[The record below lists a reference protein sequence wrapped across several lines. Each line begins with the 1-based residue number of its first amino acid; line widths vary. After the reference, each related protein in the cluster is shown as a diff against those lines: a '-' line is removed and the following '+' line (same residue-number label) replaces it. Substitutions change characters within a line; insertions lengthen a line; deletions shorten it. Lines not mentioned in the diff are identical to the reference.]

1 MLLLV
6 QFLLDGLLG
15 LVVVAV
21 WIGVAG
27 VGGVRAHAGELLVA
41 LACQRENV
49 FDLMRLARHLV
60 EDELELRGQAQTGLG
75 AHHGAQA
82 SLGLVE
88 RLLGALAFALLMAV
102 PAQRGPVDLGEL
114 EIIGHLDVGDRHVL
128 ESLVVQRGFH
138 IRGDHTLDERRD
150 AGGARIGSLHG
161 VPYCLTSYAVL
172 LFNTSRKPPCAL
184 GENGRRP

>member
-1 MLLLV
+1 
-6 QFLLDGLLG
+6 
-15 LVVVAV
+15 
-21 WIGVAG
+21 
-27 VGGVRAHAGELLVA
+27 
-41 LACQRENV
+41 
-49 FDLMRLARHLV
+49 MRLARHLV

-184 GENGRRP
+184 GENGRRRSRVGYGRLPALLARNLRIADYLRSISRISKVSMTSPISMSLKLPRLMPAS